1 MADVSSIKL
10 PNNST
15 YDIKDSTARTK
26 IGNMADKLVYPV
38 IGTQTAAT
46 AQFTGTID
54 VDQLYD
60 GLTIAYYLPY
70 AGVSGTNATMNLT
83 LSDGTTTGAI
93 DIYETG
99 TTRLTTHYTAGS
111 TIILTYWS
119 AGSISV
125 SGTATTSARWTHAD
139 YNADAN
145 SIGYQLR
152 HNSGTYTAFANI
164 YRYMLLLSK
173 SSTQVLPVNS
183 VSNSIAT
190 TKALTTENFNPFG
203 EILYYSGTAT
213 VAAGSQTVSSLW
225 QQYAF
230 DLRYSFNCGQTLTSN
245 KDVYIVA
252 VPQSDGYAKLASS
265 PLAQDLPNTDDGK
278 IYIYLGH
285 AYSTYQIEMHMNHP
299 VYWYKDGKIC
309 LYTKNDVYVAGNDI
323 TLTSTTNNNE
333 IKIAAKL
340 QKYWKTSISKTP
352 YSNELEVSTTFSST
366 ISNSSTDPHPS
377 STDQISLVGASVG
390 GKQYTIDGETIT
402 AGTGAEVFNEYS
414 GATENIAVGDYSHAE
429 GSGTTAIGMGSH
441 AEGGLNVA
449 EGAGTHAEGAY
460 NTAKGDYSHVEGYRC
475 QTNGDFSHAE
485 GRGTVAYGDC
495 QHVEGKYNV
504 HGSGN
509 NLAFIIGNG
518 TGLSDTSNAFAIDW
532 DGKIYTNN
540 ASTGIDVNKLAGKVV
555 DDGAKNLLK
564 IMKTSQT
571 INGVTFTVND
581 DGTVTANGTNSS
593 TTSSA
598 TFVIVP
604 YQEADKIP
612 NGSYRLTGCPSS
624 GSSTTYD
631 LRWYLYSPGKSAYD
645 TGSGAVIEKNGIA
658 TGSGGIAIVVKARQT
673 VNNVVFKP
681 MICTLEDYAIS
692 SEYVPYAR
700 SNYQL
705 TKDVGSIPKLID
717 DGAKNLLKNTA
728 PYGDIVK
735 TNITFTHNDDDTY
748 AVNANSAN
756 TAITDLYV
764 ATNIPIKA
772 GTYVLS
778 GCPEGGNNSNTYKL
792 QIAGIGYDLGD
803 GFTFTIAQ
811 ETTISVYIRIWSGYV
826 PNDLIFRPM
835 ICTAENHAASDSFV
849 PYTPTLRELYEM
861 VLALQNNS

>member
-26 IGNMADKLVYPV
+26 IGNMTDKLVYPV

-70 AGVSGTNATMNLT
+70 AGVSGTNATLNLT

-93 DIYETG
+93 DVYETG
-99 TTRLTTHYTAGS
+99 TTRLTTQYAAGS

-119 AGSISV
+119 AGAISV

-139 YNADAN
+139 YNTDAN

-183 VSNSIAT
+183 VSNSIET
-190 TKALTTENFNPFG
+190 TKTLTTESFNPFG
-203 EILYYSGTAT
+203 EILYYSGTST
-213 VAAGSQTVSSLW
+213 VSTGGQTASSLW

-230 DLRYSFNCGQTLTSN
+230 DLRYSFNCGETLKSN

-252 VPQSDGYAKLASS
+252 VPQSNGYAKLASS
-265 PLAQDLPNTDDGK
+265 PLAQDLPTTDDGN

-377 STDQISLVGASVG
+377 YTDQISLVGASVG
-390 GKQYTIDGETIT
+390 GKQYTIDGETVT

-449 EGAGTHAEGAY
+449 EGTGTHAEGAY

-495 QHVEGKYNV
+495 QHVEGRYNV
-504 HGSGN
+504 HGSGS

-518 TGLSDTSNAFAIDW
+518 TDSSNTSNAFAIDW
-532 DGKIYTNN
+532 NGKVYTNN
-540 ASTGIDVNKLAGKVV
+540 ASTGIDVNQLAGKVV
-555 DDGAKNLLK
+555 DDGTKNLLK
-564 IMKTSQT
+564 NMENSRT

-581 DGTVTANGTNSS
+581 DGTVTVNGTN
-593 TTSSA
+593 TGTGSA
-598 TFVIVP
+598 TFIF
-604 YQEADKIP
+604 IP
-612 NGSYRLTGCPSS
+612 NRQAILIPDGDYMLSGCPQ
-624 GSSTTYD
+624 GGGNDTFD
-631 LRWYLYSPGKSAYD
+631 LRWYRYSPNASAYD
-645 TGSGAVIEKNGIA
+645 TGSGAVVHK
-658 TGSGGIAIVVKARQT
+658 SGNTTDSNIAIVVKSGVT
-673 VNNVVFKP
+673 VDNLTFKP
-681 MICTLEDYAIS
+681 MVCAVEDYAIS
-692 SEYVPYAR
+692 SEYVPYAP
-700 SNYQL
+700 SNRDLY
-705 TKDVGSIPKLID
+705 KEVDSKASIADI
-717 DGAKNLLKNTA
+717 
-728 PYGDIVK
+728 YGVK
-735 TNITFTHNDDDTY
+735 PTIPNG
-748 AVNANSAN
+748 
-756 TAITDLYV
+756 TDLDTMQTPGAYACSGATVAATLTNCPTTTEAFIMYV
-764 ATNIPIKA
+764 DYIAATSRIIQRLYAMN
-772 GTYVLS
+772 T
-778 GCPEGGNNSNTYKL
+778 SNGVPC
-792 QIAGIGYDLGD
+792 I
-803 GFTFTIAQ
+803 
-811 ETTISVYIRIWSGYV
+811 YIRTLYSGGW
-826 PNDLIFRPM
+826 
-835 ICTAENHAASDSFV
+835 CTWYKFEGTAV
-849 PYTPTLRELYEM
+849 T
-861 VLALQNNS
+861 